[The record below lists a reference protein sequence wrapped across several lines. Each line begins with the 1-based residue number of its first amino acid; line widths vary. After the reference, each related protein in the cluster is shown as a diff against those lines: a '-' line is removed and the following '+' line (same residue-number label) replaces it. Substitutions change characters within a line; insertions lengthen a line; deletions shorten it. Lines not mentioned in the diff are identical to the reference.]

1 MKIDRRTSRLLHER
15 MTLVLV
21 MFFCV
26 FISSSEFF
34 VEGNNK
40 QEVAG
45 IEQSS
50 EKEEIPDEQNTFLH
64 TAIDAVVPFVVGT
77 VDQAFHLIYE
87 ILGFKV
93 ADYFSGFHVDLSYN
107 QYFEVLFEHIISVN
121 AP

>member
-93 ADYFSGFHVDLSYN
+93 ADYFSGFHVDLS
-107 QYFEVLFEHIISVN
+107 
-121 AP
+121 